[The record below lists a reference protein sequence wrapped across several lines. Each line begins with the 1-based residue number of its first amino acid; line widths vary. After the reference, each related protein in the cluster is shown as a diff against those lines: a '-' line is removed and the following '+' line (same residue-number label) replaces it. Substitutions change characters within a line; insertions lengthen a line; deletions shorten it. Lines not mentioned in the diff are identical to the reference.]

1 MDVFAE
7 ALVEPVFR
15 GATMQKLMRMTER
28 VGRNTAAVLITGETG
43 TGKELIARAIHRH
56 SLRCC
61 KPWVDINCTTLPEHL
76 VESELFGYEKGA
88 FSGADSRKEGLFEL
102 AHKGTLFL
110 DEIGEINPKVQV
122 KLLRVLDG
130 APYYRLGG
138 NTKVAVDVRVIA
150 ATNQDP
156 ETAVSEGRF
165 RSDLYHRLAQFHLH
179 VPPLRDRREDV
190 LPIAE
195 YYLRLHGPDQRLA
208 PDAVAALEAHSWPG
222 NVRELR
228 NIVLKAATLCD
239 SQEIHVADLEL
250 VAAAPVC
257 SVDDAPAGR
266 QLDEVE
272 RDTILVT
279 LAASDG
285 HQGVT
290 AEKLGISRR
299 TLSRKLKRYGSGSP
313 QQGEAEPLGVLSP
326 KQKNCFRAA
335 VRTPVLIRNQR
346 GEELACEI
354 ANVSIG
360 GLGVLG
366 LENPFTSTGALD
378 LSFTLPGVPAQ
389 INVQGTLV
397 WANVQKMAGIRFT
410 QLTPETQRVL
420 REWLIQ
426 KQNEEGWRALDS
438 PS

>member
-61 KPWVDINCTTLPEHL
+61 KPWVDINCATLPEHL

-110 DEIGEINPKVQV
+110 DEIGEINPKLQV

-250 VAAAPVC
+250 VAAAPV

-266 QLDEVE
+266 QLDEIE

-299 TLSRKLKRYGSGSP
+299 TLSRKLKRYGSSSP
-313 QQGEAEPLGVLSP
+313 QV
-326 KQKNCFRAA
+326 
-335 VRTPVLIRNQR
+335 
-346 GEELACEI
+346 
-354 ANVSIG
+354 
-360 GLGVLG
+360 
-366 LENPFTSTGALD
+366 
-378 LSFTLPGVPAQ
+378 
-389 INVQGTLV
+389 
-397 WANVQKMAGIRFT
+397 
-410 QLTPETQRVL
+410 
-420 REWLIQ
+420 
-426 KQNEEGWRALDS
+426 
-438 PS
+438 